1 MAPRRP
7 ARPRGVAVN
16 ARGAR
21 TLAALA
27 LQLAAL
33 AALVLALAGVAWLDT
48 RSQPRLLVLV
58 DRSQSMPRPDTDKAL
73 ADVLQGARI
82 AGAGEVQLIEFAG
95 QPAPPTAPG
104 TASTA
109 DLMPAATHIEAA
121 LQAALAAHAAASFDG
136 VVVVSDGLATA
147 GDTARAL
154 RAVREARLPLQWF
167 ALGRLPPAV
176 RVAEVLAPDRVREG
190 QRMRISMQLAG
201 ALDRPLRVTA
211 VARTA
216 GGQTQ
221 AGSAQADGTGWAT
234 LEFDAN
240 RSGVVVLD
248 VAVEDAASG
257 LVLHALAD
265 AAVVDVAPRAAVLYA
280 QGGARGALAGSLL
293 AGGWSVARIPAGR
306 LDAQADALDGYQ
318 AVVLDD
324 VAVADANPRFWAALV
339 AAVKLRGLGLLVL
352 GGERSFA
359 RGGYRGS
366 VLESVLPV
374 ASEPA
379 ALDEPV
385 SIVFAVDKSGSMGQ
399 GSGGV
404 DRFQLAQRA
413 VLETART
420 LTERDALGL
429 LVFDV
434 VPRVLV
440 PLGPAGTGIAALARP
455 WPASP
460 NGGTSLAP
468 ALEAAMAELGRVG
481 RGRRLLVL
489 VTDGF
494 VDDAP
499 VAGLRER
506 LAQARIEILALAVG
520 PDADVAALQR
530 LVGEPAGVV
539 LRVNQAAELPRVM
552 RSGLEHQRAR
562 VERGRIVVQ
571 QVLPLPFAPGLLT
584 GWPPVDAHAVTR
596 PQPGAE
602 VAVQTLRGEPLIAFH
617 AAGRGRVVAVTS
629 GLGPWTGPWLAWLE
643 WPRLAGGLAD
653 WASGAGQAGA
663 PAMVVTDGA
672 NDLRVELELPAASDA
687 ALLAAVSLAVETPSG
702 ADRSLTVDTVAPG
715 RLRATLPDD
724 GPGLY
729 TFIATTARGTQRQL
743 HLRRPGV
750 ESQKWGI
757 DPALEAWRKEGL
769 VAAWDPRAL
778 LAAAPGERAR
788 RAPDRTLLGLTL
800 GLFLAGVVLDRTG
813 LSLAAVN
820 AAWRRWRLRMRSQ
833 LPVSWRWQRPPHR

>member
-1 MAPRRP
+1 MATSRP
-7 ARPRGVAVN
+7 ARPRGVAVT

-33 AALVLALAGVAWLDT
+33 AALGLALAGVAWLDT
-48 RSQPRLLVLV
+48 RSQPRLLVLI
-58 DRSQSMPRPDTDKAL
+58 DRSQSMPRPDTDRAL
-73 ADVLQGARI
+73 AEVLQAARD
-82 AGAGEVQLIEFAG
+82 AGAGAVQLIEFAG
-95 QPAPPTAPG
+95 QPAPPTAPTAPKAPG
-104 TASTA
+104 PASTA
-109 DLMPAATHIEAA
+109 ELMPTATHIEAA
-121 LQAALAAHAAASFDG
+121 LHAALAAHAAAGFDG
-136 VVVVSDGLATA
+136 AVVVSDGMATV
-147 GDTARAL
+147 GDTDRAL
-154 RAVREARLPLQWF
+154 RAVREARLPLQWL
-167 ALGRLPPAV
+167 ALGRSPPPV
-176 RVAEVLAPDRVREG
+176 RLAEVLAPDRVREG
-190 QRMRISMQLAG
+190 QRMRIGMQLTG

-221 AGSAQADGTGWAT
+221 TGSALADGTGRAT
-234 LEFDAN
+234 LEFDAS
-240 RSGVVVLD
+240 RSGALVLD
-248 VAVEDAASG
+248 VAVEDAVSG
-257 LVLHALAD
+257 QVLHTLTD

-280 QGGARGALAGSLL
+280 QGNARGALAGSLL
-293 AGGWSVARIPAGR
+293 AGGWSVARIPATR
-306 LDAQADALDGYQ
+306 LDAQTDALDGYQ

-324 VAVADANPRFWAALV
+324 VAIADAGPRFWAALV
-339 AAVKLRGLGLLVL
+339 AAVKLRGLGLVVL

-385 SIVFAVDKSGSMGQ
+385 SVVFAVDKSGSMGQ

-420 LTERDALGL
+420 LHERDALGL

-434 VPRVLV
+434 APRVLV
-440 PLGPAGTGIAALARP
+440 PLGPAAAGTVALARP

-460 NGGTSLAP
+460 NGGTSLVP
-468 ALEAAMAELGRVG
+468 ALEAALAELDRAG

-499 VAGLRER
+499 IAGLRER
-506 LAQARIEILALAVG
+506 LVQARIEILALAVG
-520 PDADVAALQR
+520 PDADVAGLQR
-530 LVGEPAGVV
+530 LVGEPAGGV

-552 RSGLEHQRAR
+552 RSGLETQRAR
-562 VERGRIVVQ
+562 IERGRIAVQ

-584 GWPPVDAHAVTR
+584 GWPAVDAHAVTR
-596 PQPGAE
+596 LQPGAE

-617 AAGRGRVVAVTS
+617 AVGRGRVVAVTP
-629 GLGPWTGPWLAWLE
+629 GLGPWTAPWLAWRE

-653 WASGAGQAGA
+653 WASRTSEGGV
-663 PAMVVTDGA
+663 PALKVTDGA
-672 NDLRVELELPAASDA
+672 VDLRVELELPATNDTPRADA
-687 ALLAAVSLAVETPSG
+687 VTIAVDTPAGNERALTL
-702 ADRSLTVDTVAPG
+702 DTVAPG

-729 TFIATTARGTQRQL
+729 TFSVSTARGTQRQL
-743 HLRRPGV
+743 HLRRQGA
-750 ESQKWGI
+750 ESQTWGTST
-757 DPALEAWRKEGL
+757 ALEAWRADGL
-769 VAAWDPRAL
+769 VALWDPRTL
-778 LAAAPGERAR
+778 LAVPAGR
-788 RAPDRTLLGLTL
+788 RAMREPDRTLMALSLA
-800 GLFLAGVVLDRTG
+800 LFLAGVVLDRTG
-813 LSLAAVN
+813 
-820 AAWRRWRLRMRSQ
+820 
-833 LPVSWRWQRPPHR
+833 RPRP